1 MTPPDAGRSPTIQLA
16 SGSWIWDVA
25 SDVLHADARFASLT
39 GLDPIVAVAGAPGA
53 RFFEGV
59 VPEDLLR
66 VKIAV
71 AAVMRGAESFART
84 YRVRDAEGVVRWVS
98 ARGRGESDASGKVVR
113 FSGELA
119 DVTEL
124 KRVEEQLRVAQN
136 AGGVGTFEHIDGFG
150 TATVSDQFCRLLG
163 LQPSTAL
170 PMRTINSV
178 VCPENPPIIQGADFS
193 GAGPGGFSELR
204 IRRADTGEERWI
216 ARRGEHRADNVVG
229 GPRFIGV
236 IYDITDAK
244 RAEEKLQELTR
255 TLEARVQERTRERD
269 RIWNLSLDLIAVVGR
284 DGALRSVNPAWSL
297 LLGYEEG
304 VLLSRPL
311 AEFVHPEDHLV
322 VARALAAQAPAEHVD
337 LRLRDA
343 KSAWRQIDWTF
354 VPEGDAL
361 YATGRDVTERRQL
374 EDQLRQSQKMEA
386 VGQLTGGIAHD
397 FNNMLTGIMAG
408 LELARRRIEAG
419 RSPEAFRFMD
429 GAVAS
434 AERAAALTHRLLA
447 FSRRQTLDPQSV
459 DVGELVLSMEDLL
472 RRTLGERVA
481 LAVAS
486 SPDLW
491 PARCDANQL
500 ESALLNLAINAR
512 DAMPDGGKLTI
523 ECVTQSLNQPHPS
536 QPEPIQPGDYVV
548 VSVSDTG
555 VGMPDSVKAKVFDP
569 FFTTKPIG
577 KGTGLGL
584 SMVYGFVRQS
594 GGHVGISSKSGI
606 GTTVKLYL
614 PRLTGR
620 PPQQGVSPDGAGPVL
635 RATGEGVLVVEDDVQ
650 VKLMISAA
658 LADIGYRV
666 LEAVDAN
673 EALEILKGG
682 EAFDL
687 LITDVGLP
695 GMNGR
700 QLAELARQLRPQL
713 PVLFVTGY
721 AANVSVRA
729 DFLEAG
735 MHMITKPF
743 SVEALATAV
752 RESLKGS
759 PSLRAK
765 RSNPSS

>member
-1 MTPPDAGRSPTIQLA
+1 MTPPDAGRSPTTQLA
-16 SGSWIWDVA
+16 GGAWTWDVA
-25 SDVLHADARFASLT
+25 SDVLRADARFANLT
-39 GLDPIVAVAGAPGA
+39 GLDPIAAAAGIPGA

-59 VPEDLLR
+59 VAEDLLR

-84 YRVRDAEGVVRWVS
+84 YRVRDADGLVRWVS
-98 ARGRGESDASGKVVR
+98 ARGRGESDAAGKVVR

-124 KRVEEQLRVAQN
+124 KRIEQQLNIAQN

-150 TATVSDQFCRLLG
+150 TASVSDQFCRLLG
-163 LQPSTAL
+163 LQPASAL

-178 VCPENPPIIQGADFS
+178 VCPESPPIIQGAGFS
-193 GAGPGGFSELR
+193 GPGSRGYSELR
-204 IRRADTGEERWI
+204 IRRADTGEDRWI
-216 ARRGEHRADNVVG
+216 ARRGEHRADSVG
-229 GPRFIGV
+229 GPSFIGV
-236 IYDITDAK
+236 IYDITETK
-244 RAEEKLQELTR
+244 RTEEKLQELTR

-284 DGALRSVNPAWSL
+284 DGALRSVNPAWPA
-297 LLGYEEG
+297 LLGYQEDALRG
-304 VLLSRPL
+304 HPL

-322 VARALAAQAPAEHVD
+322 ISRALAAQAPAEHID

-343 KSAWRQIDWTF
+343 KGAWRQIDWTF

-408 LELARRRIEAG
+408 LDLARRRIEAG
-419 RSPEAFRFMD
+419 RTPEAFRFMD

-459 DVGELVLSMEDLL
+459 EVGELVLSMEDLL

-481 LAVAS
+481 LAVTS
-486 SPDLW
+486 GPQLW

-523 ECVTQSLNQPHPS
+523 ECITQSLKEPQPS

-548 VSVSDTG
+548 VSVGDTG

-594 GGHVGISSKSGI
+594 GGHVGISSEPGI

-620 PPQQGVSPDGAGPVL
+620 SPERVASLDNGGLVAP
-635 RATGEGVLVVEDDVQ
+635 AAGEGVLVVEDDVQ
-650 VKLMISAA
+650 VKLMIGAV

-666 LEAVDAN
+666 LEAGDADA
-673 EALEILKGG
+673 ALEILKGG

-700 QLAELARQLRPQL
+700 QLAELARQLRPKL

-721 AANVSVRA
+721 AANASVRA
-729 DFLEAG
+729 EFLEAG
-735 MHMITKPF
+735 MHMISKPF

-752 RESLKGS
+752 REALKE
-759 PSLRAK
+759 
-765 RSNPSS
+765 